1 MDEFLTVKELGLR
14 IKMAKQTIYNL
25 INKKIFIQGKHYL
38 KPTPMKIL
46 FKWSEVLAWKEESTL
61 QVVQEPKTTEPVVIK
76 PEDGIGESISQ
87 VQSDQL
93 NPIKAPIS
101 KIHI

>member
-1 MDEFLTVKELGLR
+1 
-14 IKMAKQTIYNL
+14 
-25 INKKIFIQGKHYL
+25 
-38 KPTPMKIL
+38 MKIL